1 METRRQ
7 LAVLMTAMFV
17 YMIGFGIIMP
27 VTPFYSKSL
36 GATALDLGL
45 LMASYSAMQFLFA
58 PLWGRL
64 SDRFGRRPIITAG
77 LVGLGISFILF
88 GLSTSL
94 WMLFAAR
101 ILGGILSSGIFP
113 ASLAY
118 IADVTS
124 KKERGQAMGLLGA
137 ASGLGIIFGPAV
149 SGFIAIWGL
158 SMPFY
163 AAGLLSL
170 ATAGF
175 ALALLPESIRQKSPK
190 ISIPTPTAA
199 AGAFAGSL
207 LSPLKS
213 AIGVFFIITLIITFA
228 VAGFEGTFTY
238 YTMDRYGVTDQL
250 SHMPLLGGTVDITG
264 PMVTALVFVIMGI
277 VGVVCQGVLVNR
289 AIERFTEE
297 VTIVIGLLFCAAGLF
312 LVILSTELAS
322 LLFATGL
329 YSIGS
334 GFVNPSLNTLISKR
348 TPPDR
353 QGAVMGILGSYNSLG
368 RIAGPPFGGILYG
381 ASIFLPNAFS
391 GLVTV
396 AGAVW
401 VYIIARASRR
411 EKMAVAPEQMARSR
425 EK

>member
-1 METRRQ
+1 MSMETRRQ

-27 VTPFYSKSL
+27 ITPFYSKSL

-45 LMASYSAMQFLFA
+45 LMASYSLMQFLFA

-64 SDRFGRRPIITAG
+64 SDRFGRRPIIVAG
-77 LVGLGISFILF
+77 LVGLGVSFILF

-94 WMLFAAR
+94 WMLFLAR
-101 ILGGILSSGIFP
+101 ILGGVLSSGIFP

-149 SGFIAIWGL
+149 SGFIAVLGL
-158 SMPFY
+158 SMPFF

-175 ALALLPESIRQKSPK
+175 ALALLPESMKQKSPK
-190 ISIPTPTAA
+190 IVIPTPVEAA
-199 AGAFAGSL
+199 RTFVVSL
-207 LSPLKS
+207 LSPLKL
-213 AIGVFFIITLIITFA
+213 AIGVFFITTMIITFA
-228 VAGFEGTFTY
+228 IAGFESTFTY
-238 YTMDRYGVTDQL
+238 YAMDRYGVTDQI
-250 SHMPLLGGTVDITG
+250 SPMPVLGGTVSVTG
-264 PMVTALVFVIMGI
+264 PMVIAMVFVVMGI
-277 VGVVCQGVLVNR
+277 IGVICQGVLVNK

-297 VTIVIGLLFCAAGLF
+297 ITIVFGLIFCGAGLIM
-312 LVILSTELAS
+312 VIFASELAS

-329 YSIGS
+329 LSIGS
-334 GFVNPSLNTLISKR
+334 GFVNPALNTLISKR
-348 TPPDR
+348 TPPER

-368 RIAGPPFGGILYG
+368 RIAGPPFGGLLYG
-381 ASIFLPNAFS
+381 VSMFLPNAFS
-391 GLVTV
+391 GLVMA

-401 VYIIARASRR
+401 VYVVARMSGK
-411 EKMAVAPEQMARSR
+411 EKVAIAPELQI
-425 EK
+425 KN